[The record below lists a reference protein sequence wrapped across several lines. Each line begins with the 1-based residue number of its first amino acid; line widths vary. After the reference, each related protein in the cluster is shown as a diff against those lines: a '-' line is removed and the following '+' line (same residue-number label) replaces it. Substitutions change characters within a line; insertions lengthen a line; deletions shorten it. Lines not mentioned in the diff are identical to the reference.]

1 MPYPETLPLF
11 YKMCIKKGRMNV
23 RKMMK
28 KLAALALGTAVA
40 ASLSGCGSLTGGK
53 RIIRISHAQS
63 ETHPEHLGLLAFK
76 EYVEEKLGDKYEVQI
91 FPNEL
96 LGSAQKAIELT
107 QTGAIDFVVAGT
119 ANLETFADVYEIFS
133 MPYLFDSEEVYKS
146 VMQDTDY
153 MEKVYEST
161 DEAGFRVVTWY
172 NAGTRNFY
180 GKTPIK
186 TPEDLKGKKIR
197 VQQSPA
203 SVEMVKAFGAAAAPM
218 GFGEVYTA
226 IQQGVIDGAEN
237 NELALTNNKH
247 GEVAKYYSYNKHQ
260 MVPDM
265 LVANLKFLNS
275 LSPEDYQIFKEAAAL
290 STEVEMVEW
299 DKSIEEAKKIAA
311 EEMGVEFINVDVE
324 AFKEKVLPLH
334 ETMLQENDKI
344 RDLYDHIQAANEQAK
359 GGQ

>member
-1 MPYPETLPLF
+1 
-11 YKMCIKKGRMNV
+11 
-23 RKMMK
+23 MMK
-28 KLAALALGTAVA
+28 RAAAVLLAAAMAVSLTA
-40 ASLSGCGSLTGGK
+40 CGSLTDGK

-76 EYVEEKLGDKYEVQI
+76 EYVEERLGDKYAVQI
-91 FPNEL
+91 FPNEI

-133 MPYLFDSEEVYKS
+133 MPYLFDSEDVYKT
-146 VMQDTDY
+146 VMEDSDY
-153 MEKVYEST
+153 MEQVYEST

-180 GKTPIK
+180 AKTPIR

-203 SVEMVKAFGAAAAPM
+203 SVSMVNSFGAAAAPM

-265 LVANLKFLNS
+265 LVANLKFLEG
-275 LSPEDYQIFKEAAAL
+275 LSPEEYQVFKDAAAL
-290 STEVEMVEW
+290 STEVEMKEW
-299 DKSIEEAKKIAA
+299 DKSIEEAKKIAS
-311 EEMGVEFINVDVE
+311 EDMGVEFIDVDVD

-334 ETMLQENDKI
+334 EKMLNDNPKI
-344 RDLYDHIQAANEQAK
+344 RSFYEYIQTVNEQAK
-359 GGQ
+359 GEE

>member
-1 MPYPETLPLF
+1 MKSAKRF
-11 YKMCIKKGRMNV
+11 IKKLV
-23 RKMMK
+23 
-28 KLAALALGTAVA
+28 TAVLVV
-40 ASLSGCGSLTGGK
+40 SLAVGLTSCNSLTSGR

-63 ETHPEHLGLLAFK
+63 ETHPEHLGLIALK
-76 EYVEEKLGDKYEVQI
+76 EYVEERLGDKYEVQI
-91 FPNEL
+91 FPNEI

-119 ANLETFADVYEIFS
+119 ANLETFAGVYEVFS

-146 VMQDTDY
+146 VMQNTDY
-153 MEKVYEST
+153 MEQVYAST

-180 GKTPIK
+180 AKTPIN
-186 TPEDLKGKKIR
+186 TPDDLKGKKIR

-203 SVEMVKAFGAAAAPM
+203 SVAMANAFGAAAAPM

-247 GEVAKYYSYNKHQ
+247 GEVAKYYTYNKHQ

-265 LVANLKFLNS
+265 LVANLKFLNE
-275 LSPEDYQIFKEAAAL
+275 LSPEEYQIFKEAAQV
-290 STEVEMVEW
+290 STQVEMEEW
-299 DKSIEEAKKIAA
+299 DRSTEEAKRIAT
-311 EEMGVEFINVDVE
+311 EDMGVTFIEADVD
-324 AFKEKVLPLH
+324 AFKQKVLPLH
-334 ETMLQENDKI
+334 EKMLAENPKI
-344 RDLYDHIQAANEQAK
+344 VELYNHIQEINQMAK
-359 GGQ
+359 GGK

>member
-1 MPYPETLPLF
+1 
-11 YKMCIKKGRMNV
+11 
-23 RKMMK
+23 MMK

>member
-1 MPYPETLPLF
+1 
-11 YKMCIKKGRMNV
+11 
-23 RKMMK
+23 MK
-28 KLAALALGTAVA
+28 KLTALAFGIAVA
-40 ASLSGCGSLTGGK
+40 VSLTGCGSLTGGK
-53 RIIRISHAQS
+53 RIIRVSHAQS

-76 EYVEEKLGDKYEVQI
+76 EYVEEKLGDKYKVQI

-146 VMQDTDY
+146 VMQDTEY
-153 MEKVYEST
+153 MENVYAST

-180 GKTPIK
+180 GKSPIR

-203 SVEMVKAFGAAAAPM
+203 SVEMVKTFGAAAAPM

-275 LSPEDYQIFKEAAAL
+275 LSPEDYQVFKEAAAL
-290 STEVEMVEW
+290 STEVEMEEW
-299 DKSIEEAKKIAA
+299 DKSIEEAKKIATD
-311 EEMGVEFINVDVE
+311 EMGVEFIDVDVE

-334 ETMLQENDKI
+334 ESMLQENEKI
-344 RDLYDHIQAANEQAK
+344 RDLYDHIQAANEKAK

>member
-1 MPYPETLPLF
+1 
-11 YKMCIKKGRMNV
+11 MCIKKGSSKV

-28 KLAALALGTAVA
+28 KLTALAFGIAVA
-40 ASLSGCGSLTGGK
+40 VSLTSCGSLTGGK
-53 RIIRISHAQS
+53 RIIRVSHAQS

-146 VMQDTDY
+146 VMQDTEY
-153 MEKVYEST
+153 MENIYAST

-180 GKTPIK
+180 GKSPIR

-275 LSPEDYQIFKEAAAL
+275 LSPEDYQVFKEAAAL
-290 STEVEMVEW
+290 STEVEMEEW
-299 DKSIEEAKKIAA
+299 DKSIEEAKKIATD
-311 EEMGVEFINVDVE
+311 EMGVEFIDVDVE

-334 ETMLQENDKI
+334 ESMLQENEKI
-344 RDLYDHIQAANEQAK
+344 RDLYDHIQAANEKAK

>member
-1 MPYPETLPLF
+1 
-11 YKMCIKKGRMNV
+11 
-23 RKMMK
+23 MK
-28 KLAALALGTAVA
+28 KLTALAFGIAVA
-40 ASLSGCGSLTGGK
+40 VSLTGCGSLTGGK
-53 RIIRISHAQS
+53 RIIRVSHAQS

-146 VMQDTDY
+146 VMQDTEY
-153 MEKVYEST
+153 MENVYAST

-180 GKTPIK
+180 GKSPIR

-275 LSPEDYQIFKEAAAL
+275 LSPEDYQVFKEAAAL
-290 STEVEMVEW
+290 STEVEMEEW
-299 DKSIEEAKKIAA
+299 DKSIEEAK
-311 EEMGVEFINVDVE
+311 NR
-324 AFKEKVLPLH
+324 H
-334 ETMLQENDKI
+334 
-344 RDLYDHIQAANEQAK
+344 R
-359 GGQ
+359 

>member
-1 MPYPETLPLF
+1 
-11 YKMCIKKGRMNV
+11 
-23 RKMMK
+23 MK
-28 KLAALALGTAVA
+28 KLTALAFGIAVA
-40 ASLSGCGSLTGGK
+40 VSLTGCGSLTGGK
-53 RIIRISHAQS
+53 RIIRVSHAQS

-146 VMQDTDY
+146 VMQDTEY
-153 MEKVYEST
+153 MENVYAST

-180 GKTPIK
+180 GKSPIR

-275 LSPEDYQIFKEAAAL
+275 LSPEDYQVFKEAAAL
-290 STEVEMVEW
+290 STEVEMEEW
-299 DKSIEEAKKIAA
+299 DKSIEEAKKIATD
-311 EEMGVEFINVDVE
+311 EMGVEFIDVDVE

-334 ETMLQENDKI
+334 ESMLQENEKI
-344 RDLYDHIQAANEQAK
+344 RDLYDHIQACLLYTSDAADEL
-359 GGQ
+359 

>member
-1 MPYPETLPLF
+1 
-11 YKMCIKKGRMNV
+11 MCIKKGSSKE

-28 KLAALALGTAVA
+28 KLTALAFGIAVA
-40 ASLSGCGSLTGGK
+40 VSLTSCGSLTGGK
-53 RIIRISHAQS
+53 RIIRVSHAQS

-146 VMQDTDY
+146 VMQDTEY
-153 MEKVYEST
+153 MENIYAST

-180 GKTPIK
+180 GKSPIR

-275 LSPEDYQIFKEAAAL
+275 LSPEDYQVFKEAAAL
-290 STEVEMVEW
+290 STEVEMEEW
-299 DKSIEEAKKIAA
+299 DKSIEEAKKIATD
-311 EEMGVEFINVDVE
+311 EMGVEFIDVDVE

-334 ETMLQENDKI
+334 ESMLQENEKI
-344 RDLYDHIQAANEQAK
+344 RDLYDHIQAANEKAK